1 MLVSSSSHAFPPR
14 DLSLG
19 QERGMRA
26 TGLNTFGYRKQM
38 KEWLDLSTQKQIPI
52 ALLIMSRAFV
62 LKTTELNSKV
72 YTAEESLKTSLT
84 AFDDEVINEIIVQS
98 ADSNEDKNP
107 EIKMRKL
114 ESIMHQNEVSPPPPS
129 SSSSLTSLSY
139 VFFFFDHSSSVKRS
153 KKNLNQRRKLKRNQN
168 QLKRAA
174 AAPQLLQPVLP
185 NLMIKLLL
193 RLLLD

>member
-1 MLVSSSSHAFPPR
+1 
-14 DLSLG
+14 
-19 QERGMRA
+19 MRA

-98 ADSNEDKNP
+98 ADSTEDKNP
-107 EIKMRKL
+107 EIKKRKL
-114 ESIMHQNEVSPPPPS
+114 ESIMHQNEVPPSLLPIAPS
-129 SSSSLTSLSY
+129 SS
-139 VFFFFDHSSSVKRS
+139 
-153 KKNLNQRRKLKRNQN
+153 
-168 QLKRAA
+168 
-174 AAPQLLQPVLP
+174 
-185 NLMIKLLL
+185 
-193 RLLLD
+193 

>member
-1 MLVSSSSHAFPPR
+1 MV
-14 DLSLG
+14 LG

-107 EIKMRKL
+107 EIKKRKL
-114 ESIMHQNEVSPPPPS
+114 ESIMHQNEVCFHLSQ
-129 SSSSLTSLSY
+129 SLLTPLLFS
-139 VFFFFDHSSSVKRS
+139 DHSSFVKRL
-153 KKNLNQRRKLKRNQN
+153 KTNLNLKRKLKRNLN
-168 QLKRAA
+168 LNKRT
-174 AAPQLLQPVLP
+174 AAPRLLKLM
-185 NLMIKLLL
+185 MIKLLL
-193 RLLLD
+193 D